1 MDANNILQYLVIQ
14 LDDTRTSYCHNN
26 NITKRQLISLEN
38 LNKGI
43 LLAIKDNL
51 VIQFLYPDYTIPK
64 EYKVVMNTIRHS
76 IIVSSTC
83 EDEEIRQN
91 ADVIILNSTEH
102 ISHFDFEFNKVYVLR
117 IGKADFLNN
126 TSIIKDILTKDC
138 RLNITITDVENFKDD
153 DIEMYKKILETFNEV
168 ITHEYTKEHFVQFN
182 LLTDRIMLD
191 RMNNCNAGWEN
202 VTLAPDGRF
211 YVCPVFYLAGDD
223 DNYGIG
229 KTKFSIGDLD
239 TGLNIK
245 NPQLYMMAYAP
256 LCRKLLAE
264 IRKNGNFYLGHE
276 ICDINNL
283 DPFEI
288 IEGN

>member
-1 MDANNILQYLVIQ
+1 MIRNFGEKWML
-14 LDDTRTSYCHNN
+14 T
-26 NITKRQLISLEN
+26 LEN

-117 IGKADFLNN
+117 IGKADFLDN

-168 ITHEYTKEHFVQFN
+168 ITHEYT
-182 LLTDRIMLD
+182 DRKST
-191 RMNNCNAGWEN
+191 R
-202 VTLAPDGRF
+202 
-211 YVCPVFYLAGDD
+211 
-223 DNYGIG
+223 
-229 KTKFSIGDLD
+229 
-239 TGLNIK
+239 LNS
-245 NPQLYMMAYAP
+245 
-256 LCRKLLAE
+256 
-264 IRKNGNFYLGHE
+264 
-276 ICDINNL
+276 
-283 DPFEI
+283 
-288 IEGN
+288 